1 MSPANIP
8 ITRLHYGDNFI
19 DLAIPEANL
28 ARVIRPFDPPE
39 SPDNRT
45 LVRRAL
51 ATESIE
57 SFRTLVHGR
66 NLLILTADATRDM
79 PLADILPNLLPQLA
93 GCRSVRFLM
102 CTGTHSPDA
111 PQNRKLAEQI
121 QQLAT
126 ACGLPDST
134 VAMHD
139 CNSPDLIDAGST
151 AFGTPIRY
159 NPLLRDADAFFVL
172 SDIKCHYFAG
182 YSNPVKYFIP
192 GACAF
197 ATAEKNHS
205 LAMDDRSTYG
215 VHPWHRDLARRDN
228 PLAADQLAAM
238 TRIVGDRPVFAL
250 TTVSSSGRIQFAAF
264 GPAAQASANAFDFA
278 DQHNAH
284 FVEPTD
290 RLIVSCGGLP
300 NDIDLYIAQRAL
312 ELTQC
317 AVADGGEILFL
328 AACPGG
334 IGEPHTLEE
343 FYHRLTQPLDAI
355 LASADRPYRLFA
367 HKPVKFARMIRRLR
381 RIWMHTHI
389 PAEQI
394 AAAHLFASDN
404 PQTVVDGWLAED
416 PAVRITVVDGANKLA
431 LYPQPV

>member
-1 MSPANIP
+1 MNPANFP
-8 ITRLHYGDNFI
+8 TTRLHYGDNHI
-19 DLAIPEANL
+19 DLTIPEANI
-28 ARVIRPFDPPE
+28 ARILRPFEKRCQEPFSWNISTPIDKGA
-39 SPDNRT
+39 RYLF
-45 LVRRAL
+45 LV
-51 ATESIE
+51 
-57 SFRTLVHGR
+57 
-66 NLLILTADATRDM
+66 ADATRDM
-79 PLADILPNLLPQLA
+79 PLADILPNLLPRFV
-93 GCRSVRFLM
+93 GCGGIRFLM

-111 PQNRKLAEQI
+111 PQNQKLAEQI
-121 QQLAT
+121 RQLA
-126 ACGLPDST
+126 AASDLSDP
-134 VAMHD
+134 VLAIHD
-139 CNSPDLIDAGST
+139 CNSPDLIDAGQT
-151 AFGTPIRY
+151 TFGTPIRY
-159 NPLLRDADAFFVL
+159 NPLLRDADAFVVL
-172 SDIKCHYFAG
+172 SDVKCHYFAG
-182 YSNPVKYFIP
+182 YSNPVKYFVP

-197 ATAEKNHS
+197 ASAKKNHS
-205 LAMDDRSTYG
+205 LALDDRSTYG
-215 VHPWHRDLARRDN
+215 VHPWHRDPARRDN

-250 TTVSSSGRIQFAAF
+250 TTVSSSGRLQFAAF
-264 GPAAQASANAFDFA
+264 GPAPQASADAFDFV
-278 DQHNAH
+278 DRHNAH

-355 LASADRPYRLFA
+355 LESAGRPYRLFA

-381 RIWMHTHI
+381 RIWMHSQI
-389 PAEQI
+389 PADQI
-394 AAAHLFASDN
+394 AAAHLLASDN
-404 PQTVVDGWLAED
+404 PQAVVDAWLAED

-431 LYPQPV
+431 LYPQPA